1 LADEDDEMAERTPRE
16 LIDLYW
22 EEVWNK
28 GNVELIREIC
38 TDPMI
43 RHHPGSVVVL
53 DHDAQIERL
62 RKLRVELQPHFT
74 HVIVVADQESASSV
88 WNMTSPV
95 EKYAK
100 LSSIETFRVK
110 DGRLWKTW
118 NATNAYDHWGEAG

>member
-1 LADEDDEMAERTPRE
+1 MRTPRE
-16 LIDLYW
+16 LILLYW

-28 GNVELIREIC
+28 GHVELILEIC

-43 RHHPGSVVVL
+43 RHEPAKVTVL
-53 DHDAQIERL
+53 SHAEQVERVHRL
-62 RKLRVELQPHFT
+62 RAELQPHFT
-74 HVIVVADQESASSV
+74 HEILVADEHGASSV

-100 LSSIETFRVK
+100 LSSIETFQVR

-118 NATNAYDHWGEAG
+118 NATNAFEHWGASSLGEGDVLP